1 MASSNSTGARSAGN
15 DWHWRDDDLDLALA
29 LSASL
34 AEHQAATA
42 MDDGDESA
50 PPAQPAAGAVQGAA
64 APAEPAPMDE
74 GDGSAAMDEGDGSA
88 AMDEGDESA
97 AGPPLGLL
105 YIQWPSKARS
115 ISSVAKSLGLSVRDM
130 ERVRREELKG
140 VGKGM
145 TLPKGTYVRL
155 PAEVHRDI
163 AREFGDKLVRWYPA
177 IGEWAPAYTPDGL
190 PYYKPCQAQ
199 CDQCDE
205 WLELAVPPKADQWRC
220 PVCREAV
227 AAAAAAAADDADN
240 TRKNKR
246 PRNNKSRNKKSRNKK
261 SRKKKTREKN
271 TRSDQHDAAAAAN
284 TTRETPDEDHDAAR
298 AAAARAAA
306 ANAARVS
313 LKATGCLLETEC
325 PVCIEDCKYLAFPEV
340 HPWSCCSGLLHG
352 PVCKAC
358 IAKYTQLNSVGGVI
372 PTCPTCGKSMDIGN
386 AAAVVVF
393 MDTVAPIVDASTK
406 INLVNAVANHGAN
419 KERQRLREEN
429 ALSAAQ
435 VELLENRNKMSVCVW
450 CHSAQRID
458 GCNDLKAHSGVGEPA
473 AHAQASSNACKKCR
487 WSPSHADQFM
497 PLRLAHVKH
506 VAQGGVNADSA
517 RSFFRDFFRSWREC
531 CGDLKATT
539 NNLRIIRR
547 LTGICVTTRLGTS
560 DWYEVRI
567 PSPSNEHTEDE
578 CVRCGHVFVHLLA
591 PADIGGTDGINYLQ
605 ERLWKLYCNLQFD
618 KERHSDRDG
627 YQRNPDGS
635 QGCVFEA
642 YESETRYW
650 SIGLPT
656 YAELCTAVRAALPA
670 TFTHAQVEEF
680 VRQHN
685 SQRVIPTR
693 TYLSV
698 RFDEEFHARPAPIH
712 PAPIRIDLTDAM
724 ADAYGPVT
732 P

>member
-1 MASSNSTGARSAGN
+1 
-15 DWHWRDDDLDLALA
+15 
-29 LSASL
+29 
-34 AEHQAATA
+34 
-42 MDDGDESA
+42 
-50 PPAQPAAGAVQGAA
+50 
-64 APAEPAPMDE
+64 
-74 GDGSAAMDEGDGSA
+74 
-88 AMDEGDESA
+88 
-97 AGPPLGLL
+97 
-105 YIQWPSKARS
+105 
-115 ISSVAKSLGLSVRDM
+115 
-130 ERVRREELKG
+130 
-140 VGKGM
+140 
-145 TLPKGTYVRL
+145 
-155 PAEVHRDI
+155 
-163 AREFGDKLVRWYPA
+163 
-177 IGEWAPAYTPDGL
+177 
-190 PYYKPCQAQ
+190 
-199 CDQCDE
+199 
-205 WLELAVPPKADQWRC
+205 
-220 PVCREAV
+220 
-227 AAAAAAAADDADN
+227 
-240 TRKNKR
+240 
-246 PRNNKSRNKKSRNKK
+246 
-261 SRKKKTREKN
+261 
-271 TRSDQHDAAAAAN
+271 
-284 TTRETPDEDHDAAR
+284 
-298 AAAARAAA
+298 
-306 ANAARVS
+306 
-313 LKATGCLLETEC
+313 
-325 PVCIEDCKYLAFPEV
+325 
-340 HPWSCCSGLLHG
+340 
-352 PVCKAC
+352 
-358 IAKYTQLNSVGGVI
+358 
-372 PTCPTCGKSMDIGN
+372 MDIGN

-458 GCNDLKAHSGVGEPA
+458 GCNDLKAHSGVGE
-473 AHAQASSNACKKCR
+473 HAQASSNACKKCR

-680 VRQHN
+680 VTTQ
-685 SQRVIPTR
+685 QPTR
-693 TYLSV
+693 HSDTYVPECALRRGV
-698 RFDEEFHARPAPIH
+698 PRPPGADSPG
-712 PAPIRIDLTDAM
+712 ADSIDLTDAM